1 MKAKILLIVLT
12 LCGVASSFGQKID
25 NLTYLNGYNFDFNS
39 TDKTSGYLGNLN
51 LFFMLKNNKKP
62 TQWCINAGLK
72 KINYAFS
79 DNSVSE
85 EAVDNIKLKPLQN
98 VAAIGDKYLTEYN
111 RYTTITKINSWSAYF
126 QLMHKITKIQNLYA
140 HLHTEL
146 QISKVNFKT
155 SIQTLDTITTTV
167 TNTSAIPALYNT
179 LDKEYSL
186 DKTYFGYYF
195 GAGITGDFI
204 ILDKEPLKLR
214 YFVQGTV
221 GFSNIKSGSAKSLNG
236 LQTVKDNYSD
246 FMPNFET
253 NNHTFHLFN
262 TYVSN
267 KINGLEI
274 QIGSEIRGNFTSPPL
289 YIFYVGLN
297 TDLENIA
304 KLFSSTSQKSNQE

>member
-1 MKAKILLIVLT
+1 MKAKLLVVILT
-12 LCGVASSFGQKID
+12 LCGVSFSFSQKTD

-51 LFFMLKNNKKP
+51 LFFMLKNNKKD
-62 TQWCINAGLK
+62 TKWYINSGIK

-85 EAVDNIKLKPLQN
+85 DAVDNIKFKPLQN
-98 VAAIGDKYLTEYN
+98 VYAIGDKYLTEYN
-111 RYTTITKINSWSAYF
+111 RYTTTTKINTWSGYF
-126 QLMHKITKIQNLYA
+126 QLLHKISKIQNLYA

-155 SIQTLDTITTTV
+155 SIQTLDTLTTTV
-167 TNTSAIPALYNT
+167 TNTTSIPQLYNT

-195 GAGITGDFI
+195 GTGITGDFI
-204 ILDKEPLKLR
+204 ILDEPKFKLR

-221 GFSNIKSGSAKSLNG
+221 GFSNIKAGSTKSLNG
-236 LQTVKDNYSD
+236 FQTGKDNYSD

-267 KINGLEI
+267 KINGLDLI
-274 QIGSEIRGNFTSPPL
+274 IGSEIRGNFTSPPL

-304 KLFSSTSQKSNQE
+304 KLFQ